1 LSGAEKIGSEQEGPP
16 KGSQSLG
23 APPPLRLPPRQ
34 SPFTK
39 RAARF
44 RRLAESHASLVG
56 YLALMADLA
65 DVQHGLWEHC
75 LQIPL
80 PNSYLGRLPL
90 DFSSSHRDPAWREAL
105 RLIAERL
112 ASGSEPV
119 AALCERIRQ
128 ATDQELESWATCLLS
143 ANFQGIDPGLAP
155 FVAAALQVNWT
166 SSAARLDLSM
176 FGAMES
182 SGHRCPVC
190 GSWPVA
196 SVLQTG
202 GSVQGLRYLCCSL
215 CSTEWNRPRI
225 HCIHC
230 GSSKD
235 VSYFGLEGA
244 GEAAKAEA
252 CAGCKTYVKLMNREK
267 EPFVDPFADD
277 LATLGLDILMAEEGY
292 ERLGFNPLLIPG
304 S

>member
-1 LSGAEKIGSEQEGPP
+1 MIRTGGGSERGGTP

-23 APPPLRLPPRQ
+23 VPPPLRLPPRQ
-34 SPFTK
+34 SPFAK

-44 RRLAESHASLVG
+44 RRLAEGRSTLAG

-65 DVQHGLWEHC
+65 DVQHSLWEN
-75 LQIPL
+75 L
-80 PNSYLGRLPL
+80 PHTLLPDSYTGRPPL
-90 DFSSSHRDPAWREAL
+90 DISSRHRDPAWREAL
-105 RLIAERL
+105 RFIAGEL
-112 ASGSEPV
+112 NSGAEPL
-119 AALCERIRQ
+119 AALCERIRW
-128 ATDQELESWATCLLS
+128 AADEELEHWAARLLGTD
-143 ANFQGIDPGLAP
+143 FEGIDPGLAP
-155 FVAAALQVNWT
+155 FVAASLQAYWT
-166 SSAARLDLSM
+166 VAAADLDAGQLR
-176 FGAMES
+176 ATES
-182 SGHRCPVC
+182 GPLCPIC

-230 GSSKD
+230 GSGKD

-244 GEAAKAEA
+244 GEAVKAEA

-277 LATLGLDILMAEEGY
+277 LATLALDILMAEEGY
-292 ERLGFNPLLIPG
+292 QRLGFNPLLIPG
-304 S
+304 N

>member
-1 LSGAEKIGSEQEGPP
+1 MIRTGGDSEREGTP

-23 APPPLRLPPRQ
+23 VPPPLRLPPRQ
-34 SPFTK
+34 SPFAK

-44 RRLAESHASLVG
+44 RQLAEGRASLAG

-65 DVQHGLWEHC
+65 EVQHDLWERF
-75 LQIPL
+75 LQTPL
-80 PNSYLGRLPL
+80 PDSYMIRLPL
-90 DFSSSHRDPAWREAL
+90 DLSSSHQAPVWREVL

-112 ASGSEPV
+112 GAGSGPL

-128 ATDQELESWATCLLS
+128 ATDEELESWAACLLG
-143 ANFQGIDPGLAP
+143 ADFEGIDPGLAP
-155 FVAAALQVNWT
+155 FVAAALQANWT
-166 SSAARLDLSM
+166 SSAARLDPDK

-182 SGHRCPVC
+182 GHRCPIC

-230 GSSKD
+230 GSGKD

-244 GEAAKAEA
+244 GEAVKAEA

-277 LATLGLDILMAEEGY
+277 LATLALDILMAEEGY

-304 S
+304 N

>member
-1 LSGAEKIGSEQEGPP
+1 
-16 KGSQSLG
+16 
-23 APPPLRLPPRQ
+23 LPPGQ
-34 SPFTK
+34 SPFAK

-44 RRLAESHASLVG
+44 RQLAEGRASLAG

-65 DVQHGLWEHC
+65 EVQHDLWERFLHT
-75 LQIPL
+75 PL
-80 PNSYLGRLPL
+80 PDSYMIRLPL
-90 DFSSSHRDPAWREAL
+90 DLSRQLRDPTWREAL

-112 ASGSEPV
+112 TFGSEPV
-119 AALCERIRQ
+119 AALFERIRQ
-128 ATDQELESWATCLLS
+128 ATDEELESWAVCLLG
-143 ANFQGIDPGLAP
+143 ADFEGIDPGLAP

-166 SSAARLDLSM
+166 SFAARLDLDM
-176 FGAMES
+176 FGAME

-215 CSTEWNRPRI
+215 CSAEWNRPRI

-230 GSSKD
+230 GSGKD

-244 GEAAKAEA
+244 GEAVKAEA

-277 LATLGLDILMAEEGY
+277 LATLALDILMAEEGY

-304 S
+304 N

>member
-1 LSGAEKIGSEQEGPP
+1 MSGPGKVGSEREGTP

-23 APPPLRLPPRQ
+23 VPPRLRLPTRQ
-34 SPFTK
+34 SPFAK

-44 RRLAESHASLVG
+44 RQLAEDRSSLAG
-56 YLALMADLA
+56 YLTLMADLA
-65 DVQHGLWEHC
+65 NVQHSLWENFPHT
-75 LQIPL
+75 LL
-80 PNSYLGRLPL
+80 PDSYTGGPPL
-90 DFSSSHRDPAWREAL
+90 DISSRHRDPAWREAL

-112 ASGSEPV
+112 DSGSGPL
-119 AALCERIRQ
+119 AALCERIRL
-128 ATDQELESWATCLLS
+128 AADDELERWAVHMLS
-143 ANFQGIDPGLAP
+143 ADFEGIDPGLAP
-155 FVAAALQVNWT
+155 FVAAALQANWT
-166 SSAARLDLSM
+166 SAAARLDLDK

-182 SGHRCPVC
+182 GHLCPVC
-190 GSWPVA
+190 GSWLVA

-202 GSVQGLRYLCCSL
+202 GSVEGLRYLCCSL

-244 GEAAKAEA
+244 GEAVRAEA

-267 EPFVDPFADD
+267 EPFVDAFADD
-277 LATLGLDILMAEEGY
+277 LATLALDILMADEGY

>member
-1 LSGAEKIGSEQEGPP
+1 LSGSENAGCEGDGFPR
-16 KGSQSLG
+16 GSQIAGS
-23 APPPLRLPPRQ
+23 PPSLRLPTRQ
-34 SPFTK
+34 SPFAK

-44 RRLAESHASLVG
+44 RRLAEGQPTLAG

-65 DVQHGLWEHC
+65 DVQHSLWESFPRT
-75 LQIPL
+75 LL
-80 PNSYLGRLPL
+80 PDSYTGRPPL
-90 DFSSSHRDPAWREAL
+90 DISSRHRDPAWREAL

-112 ASGSEPV
+112 DSGSGPL

-128 ATDQELESWATCLLS
+128 ATDEDLESWAACLLG
-143 ANFQGIDPGLAP
+143 ADFEGIDPGLAP

-166 SSAARLDLSM
+166 SSAARLDLDE
-176 FGAMES
+176 FGAMEF
-182 SGHRCPVC
+182 GPLCPVC

-196 SVLQTG
+196 SMLQTG

-230 GSSKD
+230 GSGKD
-235 VSYFGLEGA
+235 VAYFGLDGK
-244 GEAAKAEA
+244 GEAVKAEA
-252 CAGCKTYVKLMNREK
+252 CAGCKVYVKLMNRET

-277 LATLGLDILMAEEGY
+277 LATLALDVLMAEEGY

>member
-1 LSGAEKIGSEQEGPP
+1 LSGPEKVGSAREGSP

-23 APPPLRLPPRQ
+23 APPPLRLPRLQ
-34 SPFTK
+34 SPFAK

-44 RRLAESHASLVG
+44 RRLAEDSSSLAG
-56 YLALMADLA
+56 YLVLMADLA
-65 DVQHGLWEHC
+65 DVQHGLWEHF
-75 LQIPL
+75 LHTPV
-80 PNSYLGRLPL
+80 PDSYMSRPPL
-90 DFSSSHRDPAWREAL
+90 DISSWHRDPAWREAL

-112 ASGSEPV
+112 DSGPEPL

-128 ATDQELESWATCLLS
+128 ATDEELESWAVCLLG
-143 ANFQGIDPGLAP
+143 ADFEGIDPGLAP

-166 SSAARLDLSM
+166 SFAARLDLDT
-176 FGAMES
+176 FGTME

-244 GEAAKAEA
+244 GEAVKAEA
-252 CAGCKTYVKLMNREK
+252 CASCKTYVKLMNREK

-292 ERLGFNPLLIPG
+292 KRLGLNPLLIPG

>member
-1 LSGAEKIGSEQEGPP
+1 MSGLEKVGSSREGMP

-23 APPPLRLPPRQ
+23 APPLLRLPPRQ
-34 SPFTK
+34 SPFAK

-44 RRLAESHASLVG
+44 RRLAESHASLAG
-56 YLALMADLA
+56 YLALMADLVE
-65 DVQHGLWEHC
+65 VQHDLWERF
-75 LQIPL
+75 LQTPL
-80 PNSYLGRLPL
+80 PDSHIIRRPL
-90 DFSSSHRDPAWREAL
+90 DNQQVPAWREAL

-112 ASGSEPV
+112 GAGSEPV

-128 ATDQELESWATCLLS
+128 ATDEELESWATCLLS

-155 FVAAALQVNWT
+155 FVAAALQVSW
-166 SSAARLDLSM
+166 SSFAARLDQDRVRTIEC
-176 FGAMES
+176 GY
-182 SGHRCPVC
+182 RCPIC
-190 GSWPVA
+190 GSWLVA
-196 SVLQTG
+196 SMLQTG
-202 GSVQGLRYLCCSL
+202 GSVHGLRYVCCSL

-244 GEAAKAEA
+244 GEAVKAEA
-252 CAGCKTYVKLMNREK
+252 CASCKTYVKLMNREK

-292 ERLGFNPLLIPG
+292 KRLGLNPLLIPG

>member
-1 LSGAEKIGSEQEGPP
+1 MNGTEKVGSAREGTP

-23 APPPLRLPPRQ
+23 APPLLRLPPRQ
-34 SPFTK
+34 SPFAK

-44 RRLAESHASLVG
+44 RRLAESHASLAG

-65 DVQHGLWEHC
+65 EVQHGLWEHF
-75 LQIPL
+75 LHTPL
-80 PNSYLGRLPL
+80 PDSHMIRPPL
-90 DFSSSHRDPAWREAL
+90 DFSSSHQNPAWREAL

-112 ASGSEPV
+112 GAGSEPV

-128 ATDQELESWATCLLS
+128 ATDEELESWATCLLS

-155 FVAAALQVNWT
+155 FVATALQVNWT
-166 SSAARLDLSM
+166 SFAARLDSNM
-176 FGAMES
+176 FGAMEC
-182 SGHRCPVC
+182 GHRCPVC

-244 GEAAKAEA
+244 GEAIKAEA